1 MNNKELFAAQAL
13 CREYLIETGDGVKY
27 IYASP
32 QKQEEL
38 FAAQSLN
45 REFLIE
51 TEDGIKYVYLPP
63 SIH

>member
-1 MNNKELFAAQAL
+1 MNNKGLFAAQAL
-13 CREYLIETGDGVKY
+13 TREYLIETEDGIKY
-27 IYASP
+27 VYVSP